1 MDFFSNFLYY
11 FQNKMPINQ
20 AARFALDDE
29 RNEIWYLIIQLEYQI
44 LNGRKD
50 LKLILNSY
58 KRRYDYICKILRY

>member
-1 MDFFSNFLYY
+1 MRK
-11 FQNKMPINQ
+11 KMPVNQ

-58 KRRYDYICKILRY
+58 KKRYDYICKILRY